1 MRAPCPD
8 RQRPLTGRLLYFGG
22 FLAPAFIAFAAS
34 ARFSAH
40 RFFVAA
46 MILAIPSLLKRRFGF
61 GALAGADGS
70 DSPRILAHLAF
81 CAIAIFRLEAALNL
95 LRFLVGASGAVAAA
109 AEAPTRKR
117 KRFSAA

>member
-1 MRAPCPD
+1 MPASD

-46 MILAIPSLLKRRFGF
+46 IILAIPSLLIRRLGLVAS
-61 GALAGADGS
+61 GLAGAGGP
-70 DSPRILAHLAF
+70 DSPLILAHRAF
-81 CAIAIFRLEAALNL
+81 CAIAIFRLEAAENL
-95 LRFLVGASGAVAAA
+95 LRLRVGASGVAAGA
-109 AEAPTRKR
+109 AGPPDSTAWS
-117 KRFSAA
+117 SAI